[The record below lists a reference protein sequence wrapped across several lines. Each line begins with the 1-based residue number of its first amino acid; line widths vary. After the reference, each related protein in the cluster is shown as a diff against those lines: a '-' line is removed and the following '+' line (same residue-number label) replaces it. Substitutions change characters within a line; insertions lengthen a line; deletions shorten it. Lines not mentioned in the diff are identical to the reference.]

1 MNRTTTQNIEE
12 EINREDIDCLTSLMP
27 GERGIIQGIQCDGLT
42 RRRFLDLGLV
52 NGAEIEVIRKS
63 ILGDPIAYRVKGTQL
78 AIRKIDG
85 AKIMIKL
92 IHKNGR
98 TSR

>member
-1 MNRTTTQNIEE
+1 MNRTNTQNIEE

-27 GERGIIQGIQCDGLT
+27 GERGIIQEIQCDGLT

-52 NGAEIEVIRKS
+52 NGTEIEVIRKS

-78 AIRKIDG
+78 AIRKMDA
-85 AKIMIKL
+85 AKIMIRT

-98 TSR
+98 NSR